1 MTFINFS
8 NHPATKWGE
17 AQLAAARTFGEVL
30 DLSFPNVPVEAG
42 ACDITDMADQI
53 CSQIP
58 VDAVVM
64 AQGEWTL
71 TYAVT
76 KRLRARGTRVVVT
89 CSRREVEETQG
100 EDGSTRKVAVFRF
113 CGFRDIE

>member
-1 MTFINFS
+1 MIFMNFS
-8 NHPATKWGE
+8 NHPTSKWDE
-17 AQLAAARTFGEVL
+17 AQLAAARALGEVV
-30 DLSFPNVPVEAG
+30 DLPFPNVPVEAQ
-42 ACDITDMADQI
+42 ASDIPVIADKI

-76 KRLRARGTRVVVT
+76 KRLRARGIRVVVT
-89 CSRREVEETQG
+89 TSRREVEETQN
-100 EDGSTRKVAVFRF
+100 EDGSTRKVAIFRF